1 MAFHPFNY
9 LTEHQI
15 FQILENLNT
24 DQPEFP
30 PDLFQR
36 SNSGRR
42 LNVGRAAEVAR
53 ETFASGGHEA
63 LSRLTDHLLH
73 RNYSGG
79 DGLEARRMMHA
90 LVTHYATQDLN
101 RSRSSSRWLLSRIPD
116 QAHTS
121 PNTDLSAL
129 EHPDLPHHSNASREA
144 EKFREEIF
152 SQLAAGTHQ
161 PSRQSERVVDLSLH
175 ARGISEHPELEGVKR
190 IDLGAMSRSAKAFDI
205 DKATRQSAPHL
216 IAAEDRNDETIA
228 TALGIDRNEIQ
239 ALHGE
244 RLGKTQELSRR
255 HASRLEDQV
264 AHERTQRAVQTVS
277 QQQQLIAQQ
286 QELLAQKQQEASKQQ
301 ELLGREQRD
310 SAEKTNK
317 QLNTILQAATYGQAP
332 EEQISTAPLV
342 KASSVNTL
350 QSLKAPAS
358 SRIPRQKSTFV
369 KESMDIYVKAIQKQ
383 VK

>member
-24 DQPEFP
+24 DQSEFP

-63 LSRLTDHLLH
+63 LSRLTEHLLH

-79 DGLEARRMMHA
+79 DGLETRKMMHA

-101 RSRSSSRWLLSRIPD
+101 RRPD
-116 QAHTS
+116 QAHTR

-144 EKFREEIF
+144 ERFREEIF

-161 PSRQSERVVDLSLH
+161 PPRQSERVVDLSLH

-216 IAAEDRNDETIA
+216 IAADDRNDETIA
-228 TALGIDRNEIQ
+228 TALGIDENESQ
-239 ALHGE
+239 RLHGS
-244 RLGKTQELSRR
+244 RLGSTQELSRR
-255 HASRLEDQV
+255 HVSRLEDQV
-264 AHERTQRAVQTVS
+264 ASERTQRAIQTVS
-277 QQQQLIAQQ
+277 QQQQLISQQ

-310 SAEKTNK
+310 SAEKTKK
-317 QLNTILQAATYGQAP
+317 QLNTILSAATYGQTP